1 MTVVRIMDVRVDL
14 NMNSDKYNQFNVIYT
29 RRNWREPM
37 TLSRLIIIDKTC
49 WWNNHDDLTTK
60 FTIHNMLRN
69 GSNNDKW
76 LDLSPFEFVLLS
88 KYVHKRTRTKNGSVF
103 DENNLNKAGCVQGY
117 TSNDLWPVI
126 NWQFNCVGRINAAI
140 TTFQPLQNVIPI
152 RHLNYIQIALNA
164 T

>member
-14 NMNSDKYNQFNVIYT
+14 NMNSDKYNQYNVIYT

-76 LDLSPFEFVLLS
+76 LDLSLFEFVLIS
-88 KYVHKRTRTKNGSVF
+88 KYVHKRTRTQNRSVF
-103 DENNLNKAGCVQGY
+103 DENNFNKAGCVQDY
-117 TSNDLWPVI
+117 TSNDLWPFI
-126 NWQFNCVGRINAAI
+126 NWQFNCVGRVNAAI
-140 TTFQPLQNVIPI
+140 TTLQPLQNEIPI
-152 RHLNYIQIALNA
+152 RQLSYRQIS
-164 T
+164 